1 MKGLVLV
8 TGDEG
13 LRREAEAYFISLGVE
28 FSNELPL
35 ERTPDRALVA
45 DLGLLAPLAAGL
57 PNQDL
62 TKVFGQVVALSSG
75 GGFHARI
82 QAVRIGATAFL
93 ERPASAADICD
104 LLEECG
110 GVGGD
115 DPLKV
120 LVVDDDPIAARVTGR
135 QLELA
140 GMRVVAVEDPAKAVE
155 AMLEFEPDLA
165 VLDLY
170 MPQCSGI
177 ELAQVIRQMKRFEA
191 LPLVFLSSE
200 GELAAQMNA
209 VSAGGDDFVS
219 KGTPAALMIPLIRSR
234 ATRMRKISRILRVD
248 AMTRLLP
255 HSAFNQTLQ
264 ESLSAAER
272 EKGPLCLALL
282 DLDGFRAIND
292 IHGHG
297 VGDGIIK
304 GLGRLLRY
312 RLRPADRAGRFSG
325 QQFGI
330 VLPGLAA
337 SEAAAMV
344 DSLRVIF
351 ASLSHGGVQ
360 GAFQATF
367 SAGVVEAM
375 PGENGEAL
383 IARVRQQVARAK
395 DGGRNRVTHA

>member
-8 TGDEG
+8 SGDEG
-13 LRREAEAYFISLGVE
+13 LRREAEAYFTSLGVE

-35 ERTPDRALVA
+35 ERAPDRALVA

-264 ESLSAAER
+264 ESLSAAAR

-292 IHGHG
+292 VHGHG

-337 SEAAAMV
+337 GEAAAMV

-351 ASLSHGGVQ
+351 ASLSHGGAQ
-360 GAFQATF
+360 GAFQASF

-395 DGGRNRVTHA
+395 DGGRNRVAHA